1 MTNEGNLL
9 DRELQLFVVH
19 QELGLEIIRMMM
31 SSKTRR
37 RRRIL
42 GWLAADLNHDDDD
55 E

>member
-1 MTNEGNLL
+1 MKGTFWTGS
-9 DRELQLFVVH
+9 QLFVVH

-37 RRRIL
+37 RRIL